1 MDPDLAALG
10 PALVGK
16 STERGERVSNR
27 RGVYGGSGLFVAVLV
42 GTLGAGCEDKQQ
54 CDDSIAT
61 TRKAIDVKDF
71 KAARQWRDFT
81 WKACSDKAVIATF
94 DKAILDGEAA
104 ERTAVADAKKR
115 SQKQAQKNINAAQ
128 RTWYSFDALEKS
140 ARTQEALDKTLA
152 EAKRHGSGLPPE
164 YAQKIADFNQA
175 EYEKRRAALGK

>member
-1 MDPDLAALG
+1 MANL
-10 PALVGK
+10 
-16 STERGERVSNR
+16 
-27 RGVYGGSGLFVAVLV
+27 RGVYMGSSLYVAALL
-42 GTLGAGCEDKQQ
+42 GTVAMGCEDKQR

-61 TRKAIDVKDF
+61 TRKAIEVKDF

-104 ERTAVADAKKR
+104 ERTALAEATKR
-115 SQKQAQKNINAAQ
+115 TQQQAQKRINRAQ
-128 RTWYSFDALEKS
+128 RTWYGFDGLEKS
-140 ARTQEALDKTLA
+140 ARTQAALDKTLA
-152 EAKRHGSGLPPE
+152 EAKRQGDGLPPQ

>member
-1 MDPDLAALG
+1 MGSSLYVVALLA
-10 PALVGK
+10 
-16 STERGERVSNR
+16 
-27 RGVYGGSGLFVAVLV
+27 
-42 GTLGAGCEDKQQ
+42 TLTVGCEDKQR

-104 ERTAVADAKKR
+104 ERTAAAEATKR
-115 SQKQAQKNINAAQ
+115 TQQEAQRRINRAQ
-128 RTWYSFDALEKS
+128 RTWYSFDGLEKS

-152 EAKRHGSGLPPE
+152 AAKREGSGLPPQ
-164 YAQKIADFNQA
+164 YAQKIADFNQV